1 MSFSLHKKPY
11 SCHNC
16 CYLCSAASRTTL
28 KPKQLMVKPIYN
40 SLWTPRR
47 SAAHSRT
54 EVTCFYLNQGVSFLW
69 NSSIPTSTTSE
80 EWEREETLFRLIQPW
95 NIASLL
101 NALQLLPTMSC
112 ASSGLVSVWR
122 SEYHTKLEH
131 ARSNNAP
138 SNRFPNT
145 KQNLRHHLPDR
156 LITYPPVFEHTR
168 WQFRRLLRLCKPFFI
183 LSIHQFICN
192 DHLNNSYQRRAI

>member
-1 MSFSLHKKPY
+1 MIQKQ
-11 SCHNC
+11 
-16 CYLCSAASRTTL
+16 
-28 KPKQLMVKPIYN
+28 KQLTVKRSYS
-40 SLWTPRR
+40 SLWTLR
-47 SAAHSRT
+47 SLHGHSRT
-54 EVTCFYLNQGVSFLW
+54 EVTWSSWSREIIFLR
-69 NSSIPTSTTSE
+69 NTNNPTYTTSE
-80 EWEREETLFRLIQPW
+80 EWEREETLYRLIQPW